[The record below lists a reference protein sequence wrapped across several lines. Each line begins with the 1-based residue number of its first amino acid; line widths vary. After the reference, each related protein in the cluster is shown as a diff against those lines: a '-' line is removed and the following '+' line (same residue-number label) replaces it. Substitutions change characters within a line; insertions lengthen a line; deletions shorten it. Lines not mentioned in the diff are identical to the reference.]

1 MDWQT
6 PSRGERM
13 KDIFTSSIR
22 VPKHDVPLIYTEVGI
37 NILKNKAEFKGK
49 GDPFKSKNLYNVYFD
64 NFFHPRNFN
73 KTKIKKNINDYIL
86 ILLVNKIQKDLIC
99 YNS

>member
-1 MDWQT
+1 
-6 PSRGERM
+6 M